1 MALSLCSP
9 LCVSSAKV
17 IEKGKIP
24 MIIEFSGEHTGSV
37 LMFGKVATDL
47 LKMMGQSGNDE
58 GAISAPDVSS
68 ALEKLKASLSRVPE
82 DESDNDDD
90 IEEKEV
96 SLQTRA
102 VPLINL
108 LEKSAASGGYVMWKP
123 Q

>member
-1 MALSLCSP
+1 
-9 LCVSSAKV
+9 
-17 IEKGKIP
+17 